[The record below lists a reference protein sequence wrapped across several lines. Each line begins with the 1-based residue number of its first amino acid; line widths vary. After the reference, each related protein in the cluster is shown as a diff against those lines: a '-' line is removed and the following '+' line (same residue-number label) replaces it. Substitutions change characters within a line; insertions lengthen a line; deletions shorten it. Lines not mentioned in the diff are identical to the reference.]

1 MSGGSPAPLY
11 TRIRFCYDGICPS
24 GTRHAASGIG
34 ARVTIYRQHRTSL
47 RSKDN
52 IMEPNLSTQSGNR
65 KSSYAADVARRS
77 LQAAFGLFI
86 CTIGTYMENL
96 SDLGM
101 APWDAL
107 NQGLSARFGISW
119 GTASITIAFLV
130 ILADLLLREH
140 IGLGTIL
147 DAFLV
152 GKYFDFFTRIRL
164 LPTPEALP
172 LQVLYLVAGMFIICV
187 GQYFYMSA
195 ALCCGP
201 RDALLVGVGKR
212 FRNVPIGIIQF
223 GMQGTITVIDL
234 LLGSPVGFGTLFLV
248 FGMGF
253 AIQIVFHLFRFE
265 PRNVVHEGLIQNMR
279 RLFPSASGQ

>member
-1 MSGGSPAPLY
+1 
-11 TRIRFCYDGICPS
+11 
-24 GTRHAASGIG
+24 
-34 ARVTIYRQHRTSL
+34 
-47 RSKDN
+47 
-52 IMEPNLSTQSGNR
+52 MEPNLSTPSGN
-65 KSSYAADVARRS
+65 KESSYGADVARRS

-152 GKYFDFFTRIRL
+152 GKYFDFFTHIKM
-164 LPTPEALP
+164 LPTPETLP
-172 LQVLYLVAGMFIICV
+172 LQALYLVAGMFIICV

-212 FRNVPIGIIQF
+212 FRKVPIGIVQI
-223 GMQGTITVIDL
+223 GMQGTITIIDL

-253 AIQIVFHLFRFE
+253 AIQIVFQLFRFE